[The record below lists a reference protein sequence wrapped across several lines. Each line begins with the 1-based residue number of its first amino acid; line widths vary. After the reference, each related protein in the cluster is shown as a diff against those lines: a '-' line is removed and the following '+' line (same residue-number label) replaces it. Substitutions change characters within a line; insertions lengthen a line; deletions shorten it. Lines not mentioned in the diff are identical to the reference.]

1 MTFLRKLINL
11 SGCAKIKTKTENEI
25 IDNNDDTFNISETSL
40 ENDSLIR
47 PHGPPSNHNY
57 VPWQSPRKGIQIQEK
72 GKL

>member
-25 IDNNDDTFNISETSL
+25 IDNNDDTFNIGETV

-47 PHGPPSNHNY
+47 SNNPPSHHNY

-72 GKL
+72 GSL